1 MLYFQDTPWTN
12 RSLLEGRRNS
22 YSLLVGPQMK
32 TRHCT
37 LWTSALAGIAVL
49 LAGCGKG
56 RTIEQAQSRDVITV
70 LRGDKSEILDPH
82 ASSSGGDA
90 NLIQQMYDTLV
101 RPATKPPVKWEP
113 SLAESWTISDDF
125 KTYTFRIRRGVKFQD
140 GATLNAAAVQRSF
153 ERARKLNDPAAPPRL
168 PYAEEYFADIER
180 VDTPDEFTAVFT
192 LKGTN
197 PKFLANV
204 GLFSS
209 SIVSPTAIA
218 AMEKMRDPAERQGWL
233 TRHPAGTGPYTIARE
248 SDYQDS
254 MTISMTAFTNH
265 WDGAPAIPRL
275 VFKWAQDARSRR
287 EQILSGAVQMIDS
300 PAPADWKDLDADP
313 GVTLYSWKA
322 ENLCYL
328 AMNTD
333 PAKGFPTKDVRVR
346 KAIALAVD
354 RGPLVTLYDGTAV
367 PHHVLLPPVTMGY
380 PEGYQPTTDQGSR
393 AERLA
398 QARQLLREAGAEN
411 LTLKVLLP
419 SVPRPYL
426 GKPPQVADLLR
437 QQLAEIGITITLEP
451 QPMNEL
457 GDSMSN
463 GSSPLVL
470 IGWMGETGEPD
481 DFWRPLLSGNTRPSD
496 HNAARF
502 WSADVAAKI
511 DSALKERDPVKRRES
526 YEALERSVHEQY
538 RPIVPL
544 LSAMQ
549 AVAWR
554 TDVSGLFVDSTGV
567 YRLGKARYGTR

>member
-1 MLYFQDTPWTN
+1 MLMAVGLQMNSPRPSTGISILETSGFNFFLPGLRAPWITAIAGAA
-12 RSLLEGRRNS
+12 LL
-22 YSLLVGPQMK
+22 L
-32 TRHCT
+32 T
-37 LWTSALAGIAVL
+37 
-49 LAGCGKG
+49 GCGKG
-56 RTIEQAQSRDVITV
+56 RTIEQAQSRDVLTV

-82 ASSSGGDA
+82 ATSSGGDA
-90 NLIQQMYDTLV
+90 YLIQQIYDTLV
-101 RPATKPPVKWEP
+101 RPSSQPPVKWEP
-113 SLAESWTISDDF
+113 CLAESWTISDDF
-125 KTYTFRIRRGVKFQD
+125 KTYTFRLRHGVQFHD
-140 GATLNAAAVQRSF
+140 GAALNAAAVKRSF
-153 ERARKLNDPAAPPRL
+153 DRARNLSDPAAPPKL

-180 VDTPDEFTAVFT
+180 IDTPDEFTAVFV
-192 LKGTN
+192 LKDTN
-197 PKFLANV
+197 PKFLANA
-204 GLFSS
+204 GLFAA

-218 AMEKMRDPAERQGWL
+218 AMEKMKDPAERQGWL

-248 SDYQDS
+248 SDYQDA
-254 MTISMTAFTNH
+254 MTITMTAFAKY
-265 WDGAPAIPRL
+265 WEGAPAIPRV

-287 EQILSGAVQMIDS
+287 EQILAGTVQMIDS

-313 GVTLYSWKA
+313 GVVVYSWKA

-333 PAKGFPTKDVRVR
+333 PAKNFPTKDLRIR

-354 RGPLVTLYDGTAV
+354 RDPLVTLYDGTAV
-367 PHHVLLPPVTMGY
+367 AHHVLLPPVTMGY
-380 PEGYQPTTDQGSR
+380 PEGYMPTTDRGPR

-398 QARQLLREAGAEN
+398 QAQQLLREAGVDG
-411 LTLKVLLP
+411 LTLKLILP

-463 GSSPLVL
+463 GTSPLVL

-481 DFWRPLLSGNTRPSD
+481 DFWRPLLSGNGRPSD
-496 HNAARF
+496 NNGARF
-502 WSADVAAKI
+502 WNATVATQIDV
-511 DSALKERDPVKRRES
+511 ALKERDASKRRQL
-526 YEALERSVHEQY
+526 YEALEKSVHEEF

-554 TDVSGLFVDSTGV
+554 NEVSGIFVDSTGV
-567 YRLGKARYGTR
+567 YRLAKARYAGR